1 MNIEKWIAENSSELV
16 DFDTC
21 HVGGFISNDKLRELI
36 KTHAIVPRKIEPYR
50 STCTAMAGV
59 RVMRSNERD
68 EFRKVAAI
76 YAIMVKEIESD
87 EQ

>member
-1 MNIEKWIAENSSELV
+1 MNIEKWINDRKFYVNPTTDAVDIDDLLEL
-16 DFDTC
+16 
-21 HVGGFISNDKLRELI
+21 L

-59 RVMRSNERD
+59 RAMRSNERD

-76 YAIMVKEIESD
+76 YGIMVKEIESD
-87 EQ
+87 EY